1 MRRADTVLGWLN
13 RHTCASFFQDWAM
26 RTVFPPFKLSI
37 CVKVGLIYLN
47 YRFWWTDFQ
56 SPTTYKQAGW
66 RKVPSPG
73 KNEWAR
79 EFHAPQCMKKLKFAC
94 PPVRKRGRYL
104 MPPSFF
110 SWEMQEGGHL
120 MHPEVKLGVSGGRA
134 DAFTVLTNLWKCID
148 ISHMGTEG
156 IFIISTSLFLNFP
169 SFSCYIIR
177 WHLRLWPPA
186 YHMTRWYLLS

>member
-1 MRRADTVLGWLN
+1 MIA
-13 RHTCASFFQDWAM
+13 
-26 RTVFPPFKLSI
+26 VFSPFKLSI
-37 CVKVGLIYLN
+37 RVKVGLICLN

-56 SPTTYKQAGW
+56 SPTTCKQAGW
-66 RKVPSPG
+66 RKVPYPG
-73 KNEWAR
+73 KNGCPGEA
-79 EFHAPQCMKKLKFAC
+79 HAPECMEKLKFAGA
-94 PPVRKRGRYL
+94 PVLKRGRYL

-134 DAFTVLTNLWKCID
+134 DAFTVLSYVWKCID

-186 YHMTRWYLLS
+186 YHMTRWYFLS